1 MKVLALISG
10 GKDSIYNLCRCI
22 DEGHEVVALG
32 NLYNCGK
39 FGLIVEEGHEG
50 YETDS
55 YMYQTVGTNAT
66 LSIAEALERPIYR
79 RPIIGKPKKM
89 TLEYDAAE
97 EGDEVEDLDL
107 LVVDVLVPLA

>member
-22 DEGHEVVALG
+22 DQGHQVVALG
-32 NLYNCGK
+32 NLYNSCMP
-39 FGLIVEEGHEG
+39 IETVEEGHEG

-66 LSIAEALERPIYR
+66 LAIAQAL
-79 RPIIGKPKKM
+79 
-89 TLEYDAAE
+89 
-97 EGDEVEDLDL
+97 
-107 LVVDVLVPLA
+107 